1 MRLNGVLVKD
11 LKGDTLLY
19 SGQVRVNITDWFFF
33 KDKIELKYIGLKDTY
48 IHMFRTD
55 SVWNYQFLA
64 DYFGSGDTSEKK
76 TIQLFIRDF
85 DASNLHL
92 IKQDKWKG
100 EDMELR
106 LAGLSLD
113 AEQLDLNR
121 KTAIIHLL
129 KITRPDFAIRNY
141 NGNRP
146 PLPADSTRIVNDP
159 LHLRWNPAEWNIVV
173 RHALIENGSFR
184 DDKILDTTNSTV
196 FDSYH
201 MHFSS
206 IQG

>member
-1 MRLNGVLVKD
+1 MLTLILLLVFLWAMIHTHVVQNWLLTRVTTTLSKNLHTQITIQDIDFALFNKMKLNGVLVKD

-33 KDKIELKYIGLKDTY
+33 KDKIELKYIGLKGHLCTNV
-48 IHMFRTD
+48 RTD

-85 DASNLHL
+85 DASDLHL
-92 IKQDKWKG
+92 IKQDKWRG
-100 EDMELR
+100 EDMELN

-121 KTAIIHLL
+121 KTA
-129 KITRPDFAIRNY
+129 D
-141 NGNRP
+141 
-146 PLPADSTRIVNDP
+146 
-159 LHLRWNPAEWNIVV
+159 NPS
-173 RHALIENGSFR
+173 IENYKARFCHP
-184 DDKILDTTNSTV
+184 KL
-196 FDSYH
+196 
-201 MHFSS
+201 
-206 IQG
+206 